1 MARIFAADQGGGEQ
15 YLMDAASIRGH
26 FVAVMA
32 KHLPPS
38 GSTLRLI
45 DLEGRSGDLLAA
57 LRSDLEIRHI
67 PTSEI
72 EEQDMAPG
80 AADAVVAF
88 DLHLTDDI
96 LAFARHVLRAGG
108 RFIALQPR
116 GTVSQSHLRRLRDH
130 GFARILIEPALD
142 ELGALIRGEKPHNT
156 ADAIQRIQSVARGD
170 ADSLEMSCF
179 RGRYIH
185 LLIQQ
190 RPNKPVWKREHGE
203 RISWRAAAIERNSSL
218 ALLAFSSLPKAVGFM
233 QPAVLAEVVSDI
245 NKVGKFNL
253 ATVQTW
259 DWDIVL
265 NPSSDSIRGEMLTYI
280 DIDPALA
287 EAPDE

>member
-1 MARIFAADQGGGEQ
+1 
-15 YLMDAASIRGH
+15 MDALSIRRH
-26 FVAVMA
+26 FIAAMA

-38 GSTLRLI
+38 SSTLRLI
-45 DLEGRSGDLLAA
+45 DLDGRSGDLLAA

-67 PTSEI
+67 PANEI
-72 EEQDMAPG
+72 GGLEMVSGDF
-80 AADAVVAF
+80 DAIVAY
-88 DLHLTDDI
+88 DLSLTDDI
-96 LAFARHVLRAGG
+96 LAFARPALRAGG
-108 RFIALQPR
+108 RIIALQSR

-142 ELGALIRGEKPHNT
+142 ELGVLIRGEKPHTT
-156 ADAIQRIQSVARGD
+156 ADTLERIQSVASSD
-170 ADSLEMSCF
+170 SDSLEISRF

-185 LLIQQ
+185 LLVQQ
-190 RPNKPVWKREHGE
+190 RPNTPVWKLDPSE
-203 RISWRAAAIERNSSL
+203 RISWRAAAIQRDSSL

-233 QPAVLAEVVSDI
+233 QPAVLAGDIPDI
-245 NKVGKFNL
+245 NKVGKFSL
-253 ATVQTW
+253 ATVQAW

-265 NPSSDSIRGEMLTYI
+265 NPSSDSIHGATLSYI